1 MSRLLSQEEVDAL
14 LASFEP
20 GEEEVAEG
28 AAREV
33 VFDLR
38 APIVLAGDR
47 LALVEAAAERIAE
60 ELGEILDIMLAPEK
74 SLEVTYAG
82 LVQQPA
88 STVLATMTP
97 LEPLG
102 VVLDEER
109 SVVGGIS
116 LHGEL
121 AVMLVDRLQGGEGRA
136 PEGARLLSP
145 VEQRLLETALAR
157 ITGWLSAR
165 TALGPIESGGLDH
178 DPVFGR
184 LARRGG
190 TLATAQLRV
199 STETRDLPC
208 RLLMTPVLVNRLV
221 AETPVVRE
229 DAPPGELVEAVGR
242 ARVRIEPV
250 LAAGT
255 IRLGDL
261 RRLRPGAVLQLEA
274 TEEDRLGLRIND
286 LFLARGEISRRGAQR
301 WFEVKELA
309 EGPEGIL

>member
-14 LASFEP
+14 LASFDA
-20 GEEEVAEG
+20 GAEEEQG
-28 AAREV
+28 PGGREV

-60 ELGEILDIMLAPEK
+60 ELAEILNILLSPDPALAV
-74 SLEVTYAG
+74 SYTG

-88 STVLATMTP
+88 ATVLATMTP

-102 VVLDEER
+102 VLLDDEG
-109 SVVGGIS
+109 SVVGGFAI
-116 LHGEL
+116 HGEL
-121 AVMLVDRLQGGEGRA
+121 AVMLVDRLQGGEGKA
-136 PEGARLLSP
+136 PDGARLLSL

-157 ITGWLSAR
+157 ITSWLAAR
-165 TALGPIESGGLDH
+165 TSLGSMHSGGLDH

-184 LARRGG
+184 LAQRGG

-199 STETRDLPC
+199 SLETVDLPC

-221 AETPVVRE
+221 AEAPVVRE
-229 DAPPGELVEAVGR
+229 DAPPPELVEAVGR
-242 ARVRIEPV
+242 ARVRLEPV
-250 LAAGT
+250 LPAGT

-261 RRLRPGAVLQLEA
+261 RRLAPGAVLQLEA
-274 TEEDRLGLRIND
+274 TENDPLGLRINE
-286 LFLARGEISRRGAQR
+286 LLLARGAIARRGPQR
-301 WFEVKELA
+301 WFEVKEIA
-309 EGPEGIL
+309 DGPEGLL

>member
-20 GEEEVAEG
+20 GEEELSATG
-28 AAREV
+28 AREV

-60 ELGEILDIMLAPEK
+60 ELGEILNILLAPEK
-74 SLEVTYAG
+74 AIEVAYAG

-88 STVLATMTP
+88 STVLATMTA

-102 VVLDEER
+102 ILLDEEE
-109 SVVGGIS
+109 SVVGGIA

-121 AVMLVDRLQGGEGRA
+121 AVMLVDRLQGGEGKA
-136 PEGARLLSP
+136 PEGARLLSL

-157 ITGWLSAR
+157 IAGWLSAR
-165 TALGPIESGGLDH
+165 TSMGPISSGGLDH

-184 LARRGG
+184 LAQRGG

-199 STETRDLPC
+199 STETGDLAC

-221 AETPVVRE
+221 AEAPVVRE
-229 DAPPGELVEAVGR
+229 DAPPPELVEAVGR
-242 ARVRIEPV
+242 ARVRLEPV
-250 LAAGT
+250 LSAGT

-261 RRLRPGAVLQLEA
+261 RHLRPGAVLQLEA
-274 TEEDRLGLRIND
+274 TEEDPLGLRINE
-286 LFLARGEISRRGAQR
+286 LLLARGEIARRGPQR

-309 EGPEGIL
+309 EGPEEIL